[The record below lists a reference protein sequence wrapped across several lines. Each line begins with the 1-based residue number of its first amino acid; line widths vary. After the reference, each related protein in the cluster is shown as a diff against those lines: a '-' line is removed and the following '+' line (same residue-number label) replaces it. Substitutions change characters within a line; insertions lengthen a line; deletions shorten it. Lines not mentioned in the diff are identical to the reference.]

1 MEYLS
6 KQPTVVKLQNLLQGD
21 LVENMEQIEAAAQDA
36 VGVLSK
42 LDGKRCRSRLHPGC
56 SGLNWASLL
65 TVGRFRFKSV
75 GSDPIR
81 AGRRRIIYPG
91 LVCPGLLRIPWAPS
105 ADLRRARA
113 AAAPAGGQLPVA
125 WRESGRGRF
134 TKGSSPSALLRR
146 PPPNPRLTRTRKNG
160 HLRRA
165 ACVDA

>member
-1 MEYLS
+1 MSRMKIRLRHGTRS
-6 KQPTVVKLQNLLQGD
+6 ARNQVVLPHRG
-21 LVENMEQIEAAAQDA
+21 VPCFAAADCSTQRSTSDNFRC
-36 VGVLSK
+36 SH
-42 LDGKRCRSRLHPGC
+42 GKRCRPRLHPGC

-81 AGRRRIIYPG
+81 AGRRRIICPG
-91 LVCPGLLRIPWAPS
+91 LVCPGLLRLPWAPS

-125 WRESGRGRF
+125 WWESGRGRF

-146 PPPNPRLTRTRKNG
+146 PVRT
-160 HLRRA
+160 HI
-165 ACVDA
+165 V